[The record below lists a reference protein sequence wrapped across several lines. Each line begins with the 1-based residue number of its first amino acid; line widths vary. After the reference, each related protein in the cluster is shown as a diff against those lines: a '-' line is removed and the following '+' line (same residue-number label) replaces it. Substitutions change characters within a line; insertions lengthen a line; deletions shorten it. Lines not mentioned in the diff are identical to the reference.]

1 MVEEKT
7 TVTSSERTVQP
18 DTTKLGLVVI
28 ILAIPGSFAIIFMIL
43 NKMGLSVLLT
53 LLISFVVDIYVI
65 AILSRTRSLV
75 ALKLRVQKHP
85 VMDRLLVSLG
95 QLLSPLVLA
104 SLIALTLAPIVLL
117 LATGSKDTP
126 NWLGT
131 VTASILVL
139 GIFFLDKRAANRDRE
154 ANQRQTRETQAT
166 DRYTELTETLAEA
179 LATRTAPTDRSAASG
194 QPVAYYLY
202 HRSHV
207 ALTKFVNL
215 WSNFKTNPMMRLHG
229 RLEFQIGAIGN
240 DLTNIAA
247 ESETV
252 LPPDDVQQIKEVGFD
267 LTALGGWRGYLGD
280 NTEFT
285 NAGESLCRKA
295 QALREKIG
303 PKLAQ
308 KYG

>member
-1 MVEEKT
+1 MVEKKT
-7 TVTSSERTVQP
+7 TESNLERNVQP
-18 DTTKLGLVVI
+18 DTTKLGLAVI
-28 ILAIPGSFAIIFMIL
+28 ILAIPSSFAITFMIL
-43 NKMGLSVLLT
+43 NKIGLSVQLA
-53 LLISFVVDIYVI
+53 LLISFVIDVYVL

-85 VMDRLLVSLG
+85 LIDRLLVSLS

-104 SLIALTLAPIVLL
+104 SLIALTLAPIMLL
-117 LATGSKDTP
+117 LATGSHDTP

-131 VTASILVL
+131 ITASILVL
-139 GIFFLDKRAANRDRE
+139 GIFFLDKRASNRDRE

-179 LATRTAPTDRSAASG
+179 LASRTAPTDRSAASG

-215 WSNFKTNPMMRLHG
+215 WSNFKTNAMMRLHG
-229 RLEFQIGAIGN
+229 RLEFQIAAIGSE
-240 DLTNIAA
+240 LTNIAA
-247 ESETV
+247 EAETV
-252 LPPDDVQQIKEVGFD
+252 LPADDVRDIKNVGF
-267 LTALGGWRGYLGD
+267 ALGAFGGWGGYLGD

-285 NAGESLCRKA
+285 RMGDSLSTQA
-295 QALREKIG
+295 EALRQKIE
-303 PKLAQ
+303 PKLAP